1 MGDSTS
7 LFDFVLPNA
16 WGGGKGSCE
25 GAVKRTWRSKNK
37 GMEKCTADRQLQ
49 RHEDNNG
56 WTHPRWSQLFFLKL
70 SLGSKETSDLQDP
83 EMHSMLGWAMVR
95 VAKRDGEWRR
105 SPFNILGQDMKI
117 WVCYLLKAICCLTHS
132 KRRLSLCR
140 RCRTHSISGNKV
152 YMRIQAVGSS
162 PPSNFWISLPVLTTF
177 KRGVDASKIMLL
189 LICFSLN
196 RKKKIHQLHKKE
208 GNPTKHLWR
217 GKQKRNVSISSRWPL
232 TDWQITLPLS
242 PTHVGHVGQN
252 DYEP

>member
-1 MGDSTS
+1 MRDSTS

-37 GMEKCTADRQLQ
+37 AMEKCTADRQLQ

-70 SLGSKETSDLQDP
+70 SLRSKETSDLQDP

-140 RCRTHSISGNKV
+140 RCRTHYYLRKQGLYEDTGCWFLSTLKLLNQLASFNHMQKRGRCLQDNVPTDLFLTEETKKKFITYIKRREIQPSTSEEGNRRG
-152 YMRIQAVGSS
+152 MSL
-162 PPSNFWISLPVLTTF
+162 SLPVGPWLTC
-177 KRGVDASKIMLL
+177 RSPCPYLP
-189 LICFSLN
+189 
-196 RKKKIHQLHKKE
+196 
-208 GNPTKHLWR
+208 PTWD
-217 GKQKRNVSISSRWPL
+217 
-232 TDWQITLPLS
+232 T
-242 PTHVGHVGQN
+242 
-252 DYEP
+252 